1 MRSAKDMSQSF
12 MYSDDLPE
20 WAASTVKYDNRA
32 YALQSLAFWASAE
45 NPGTKLGR
53 AEGVPENQGPT
64 LLAEGYETALK
75 E

>member
-12 MYSDDLPE
+12 MYSEGPPE

-53 AEGVPENQGPT
+53 AEGVPMNEAPM
-64 LLAEGYETALK
+64 LLAEGYETAL
-75 E
+75 EG